1 MMAQLDEKLQPTGTD
16 VATLL
21 LVDDD
26 PNHREIYQRRLQR
39 RGYRVR
45 VAENAD
51 AAVAA
56 MREGTPSAVV
66 LDIAMPA
73 RDGLSALQEMVA
85 LRPDLPVIIHS
96 AYPAFREDFIAWMAD
111 AYVEKSCDIEPLLL
125 ALERA
130 LSPAA

>member
-1 MMAQLDEKLQPTGTD
+1 MVQLAERPQ
-16 VATLL
+16 ATESAPPLLL

-45 VAENAD
+45 VAGSAD

-56 MREGTPSAVV
+56 LRESMPAAVV
-66 LDIAMPA
+66 LDIVMPA
-73 RDGLSALQEMVA
+73 RDGLSALQEMIA

-96 AYPAFREDFIAWMAD
+96 AYPVFRDDFTAWIAD
-111 AYVEKSCDIEPLLL
+111 AYVEKSCDIEPLLRV
-125 ALERA
+125 LERT